1 MMKKQKQKKNTKT
14 IAIVVVC
21 PLSMLLLLLYYYCW
35 YCFAC
40 GSFLD
45 KSLRFFLV
53 QFSFATKTAL
63 CLFCLLSKYAKTFCI
78 LVAASRFGCC
88 CCCFVSFGC
97 TFWISYGACNIVIII
112 IWHTHFIFVDW
123 MAKEDKAAE
132 RAIVFVS
139 KSLCLSMCVCV
150 CGCCWCSPQERDVK
164 NRIRKRGRRNTHTHS
179 VESEWQGQ
187 KGSQDKQGPQNV
199 NEAKNVRK
207 INLQRTGCEGEMRRA
222 KKHVAHWMNNIHTHT
237 HTYVYKLYT
246 FYFSSYYVWA
256 MMLLPTDSGQADK
269 RGRQNRQAQE
279 KSRPSRL
286 SDSVTERDGI
296 YIYF

>member
-1 MMKKQKQKKNTKT
+1 MTAAVFTVQCQTKRNETKTENAQKDGMKTQRKRENKRDQSKKHERQQPRAFQGGRKKVGGGIHSFQLNEMMCVYDEEAEAIKKHTKT

-97 TFWISYGACNIVIII
+97 TF
-112 IWHTHFIFVDW
+112 
-123 MAKEDKAAE
+123 
-132 RAIVFVS
+132 
-139 KSLCLSMCVCV
+139 
-150 CGCCWCSPQERDVK
+150 
-164 NRIRKRGRRNTHTHS
+164 
-179 VESEWQGQ
+179 
-187 KGSQDKQGPQNV
+187 
-199 NEAKNVRK
+199 
-207 INLQRTGCEGEMRRA
+207 
-222 KKHVAHWMNNIHTHT
+222 
-237 HTYVYKLYT
+237 
-246 FYFSSYYVWA
+246 
-256 MMLLPTDSGQADK
+256 
-269 RGRQNRQAQE
+269 
-279 KSRPSRL
+279 
-286 SDSVTERDGI
+286 
-296 YIYF
+296 